1 MESRFTDRV
10 VLITGAGS
18 GLGRETALRFA
29 GRGGQGRGRSTS
41 RSRTPRRSSARSAEA
56 GGTASAYSVDVRDLG
71 SVEAAVGAA
80 AADLGR
86 PQVLVNAAGIL
97 RFQHSHE
104 ETFEGWSNLIA
115 VNLTGTFLM
124 CKVTLPYLL
133 DGGGAIVNVAS
144 NAGLMGQPYTAAYC
158 ASKAGVVNLT
168 KALALEYM
176 QRGVRVNAVAPGGM
190 RTPMTKGLDFPD
202 GIDFTAFDRV
212 DVEDR
217 SEPARPSSP
226 GSSRSSRRTTSR
238 RWSGSVRLARR
249 RHHRMS
255 AGGAGSP
262 GSPSRGRSGA

>member
-29 GRGGQGRGRSTS
+29 AEGAKVAVLDVAVENAEKVVGEIG
-41 RSRTPRRSSARSAEA
+41 EA
-56 GGTASAYSVDVRDLG
+56 GGTASAYAVDVRDLG

-80 AADLGR
+80 ANDLGR
-86 PQVLVNAAGIL
+86 PSVLVNAAGIL

-176 QRGVRVNAVAPGGM
+176 QQGVRVNAIAPGGM
-190 RTPMTKGLDFPD
+190 KTPMTKGLDFPD

-212 DVEDR
+212 TSKIGPSHA
-217 SEPARPSSP
+217 SELAGLIAFVASDEVPKMV
-226 GSSRSSRRTTSR
+226 
-238 RWSGSVRLARR
+238 GSVVSLD
-249 RHHRMS
+249 
-255 AGGAGSP
+255 GGITA
-262 GSPSRGRSGA
+262 

>member
-29 GRGGQGRGRSTS
+29 AEGAKVAVLDVAVENAEKVAGEIG
-41 RSRTPRRSSARSAEA
+41 EA
-56 GGTASAYSVDVRDLG
+56 GGSASAYAVDVRDLG

-80 AADLGR
+80 AGDLGR

-212 DVEDR
+212 TSKIGASKPAELAGLIAFVASDDV
-217 SEPARPSSP
+217 PKMV
-226 GSSRSSRRTTSR
+226 
-238 RWSGSVRLARR
+238 GSVVSLD
-249 RHHRMS
+249 
-255 AGGAGSP
+255 GGITA
-262 GSPSRGRSGA
+262 

>member
-10 VLITGAGS
+10 VVVTGAGS

-29 GRGGQGRGRSTS
+29 AEGAKVAALDVAVENAEKVVGEIG
-41 RSRTPRRSSARSAEA
+41 EA

-80 AADLGR
+80 AGDLGR
-86 PQVLVNAAGIL
+86 PRVLVNAAGIL

-124 CKVTLPYLL
+124 CKVTLPHLL

-176 QRGVRVNAVAPGGM
+176 ERGVRVNAVAPGGM

-212 DVEDR
+212 
-217 SEPARPSSP
+217 
-226 GSSRSSRRTTSR
+226 TSR
-238 RWSGSVRLARR
+238 IGPSHASELAGLIAFVASDDVPKMVGSVVSLD
-249 RHHRMS
+249 
-255 AGGAGSP
+255 GGITA
-262 GSPSRGRSGA
+262 

>member
-29 GRGGQGRGRSTS
+29 AEGAKVAVLDVAVENAEKVVGEIG
-41 RSRTPRRSSARSAEA
+41 EA
-56 GGTASAYSVDVRDLG
+56 GGTASAYAVDVRDLG

-80 AADLGR
+80 ASDLGR

-97 RFQHSHE
+97 RFMHSHE

-158 ASKAGVVNLT
+158 GSKAGVVNLT

-212 DVEDR
+212 TSKIGASKPAELAGLIAFVASDDV
-217 SEPARPSSP
+217 PKMV
-226 GSSRSSRRTTSR
+226 
-238 RWSGSVRLARR
+238 GSVVSLD
-249 RHHRMS
+249 
-255 AGGAGSP
+255 GGITA
-262 GSPSRGRSGA
+262 

>member
-29 GRGGQGRGRSTS
+29 AEG
-41 RSRTPRRSSARSAEA
+41 ARVAVLDVAVENAEKVVGEIGET
-56 GGTASAYSVDVRDLG
+56 GGTASAYAVDVRDLG
-71 SVEAAVGAA
+71 SVETAVGAVA
-80 AADLGR
+80 KDLGR

-104 ETFEGWSNLIA
+104 ETFEGWSSVIA

-124 CKVTLPYLL
+124 CKVSLPYLM

-144 NAGLMGQPYTAAYC
+144 IAGLMGQPYTAAYC

-212 DVEDR
+212 
-217 SEPARPSSP
+217 
-226 GSSRSSRRTTSR
+226 TSR
-238 RWSGSVRLARR
+238 IGPSHASELAGLIAFVASDDVPKMVGSVVSLD
-249 RHHRMS
+249 
-255 AGGAGSP
+255 GGITA
-262 GSPSRGRSGA
+262 

>member
-10 VLITGAGS
+10 ALITGAGS

-29 GRGGQGRGRSTS
+29 AEGAKVAVLDVAVENAEKVVGEIG
-41 RSRTPRRSSARSAEA
+41 EA
-56 GGTASAYSVDVRDLG
+56 GGNATAYAVDVRDLG

-80 AADLGR
+80 ASDLGR

-124 CKVTLPYLL
+124 CKVTLPHLL

-212 DVEDR
+212 TSKVGASQPAELAGLIAFVASDDV
-217 SEPARPSSP
+217 PKMV
-226 GSSRSSRRTTSR
+226 
-238 RWSGSVRLARR
+238 GSVVSLD
-249 RHHRMS
+249 
-255 AGGAGSP
+255 GGITA
-262 GSPSRGRSGA
+262 

>member
-29 GRGGQGRGRSTS
+29 AEGAKVAVLDVAVEGAEKVVGEIG
-41 RSRTPRRSSARSAEA
+41 EA
-56 GGTASAYSVDVRDLG
+56 GGTASAYAVDVRDLG
-71 SVEAAVGAA
+71 SVEVAVGAA
-80 AADLGR
+80 AKDLGR

-202 GIDFTAFDRV
+202 GIDFSAFDRV
-212 DVEDR
+212 TSKIGPSHASELAGLIAFVASDDV
-217 SEPARPSSP
+217 PKMV
-226 GSSRSSRRTTSR
+226 
-238 RWSGSVRLARR
+238 GSVVSLD
-249 RHHRMS
+249 
-255 AGGAGSP
+255 GGITA
-262 GSPSRGRSGA
+262 